1 MTLDTETVV
10 AASVVLSV
18 FAAVAAL
25 GTCIVLGIGFER
37 LRAGFETISKQTG
50 FFSDMLYK
58 LEKKVEVADSTAAQ
72 ASKVVRHLELKVDG
86 LTEQTNLFAG
96 SIQELA
102 KKVDGMDTL
111 PAPEPVQEETASP
124 VINIQRYFKSD
135 ARTALLA
142 ATQERELKQK
152 NAIRDRMQA
161 IAKELDGPAAWQ
173 EPGNDLSR
181 RWESAEEPSQIHY
194 H

>member
-1 MTLDTETVV
+1 M

-25 GTCIVLGIGFER
+25 GTCIVLGVGFER

-58 LEKKVEVADSTAAQ
+58 LEKKVEVADSAAAQ

-96 SIQELA
+96 SIHELA
-102 KKVDGMDTL
+102 KKVDGMEAQ
-111 PAPEPVQEETASP
+111 PAPAPVQEPVNP

-135 ARTALLA
+135 ARNALLGA
-142 ATQERELKQK
+142 NKEKELKQK
-152 NAIRDRMQA
+152 NAIRERMHA
-161 IAKELDGPAAWQ
+161 IARELDGPSAWQ

-181 RWESAEEPSQIHY
+181 RWESAEAPSSQIHY